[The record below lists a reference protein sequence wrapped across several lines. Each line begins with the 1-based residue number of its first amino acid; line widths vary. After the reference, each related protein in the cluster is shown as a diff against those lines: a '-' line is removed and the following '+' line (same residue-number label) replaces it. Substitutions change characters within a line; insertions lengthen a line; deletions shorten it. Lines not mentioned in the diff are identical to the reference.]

1 MSGKVTSGLSVVC
14 VEPLKL
20 VVAAV
25 AESVD
30 NAEAE
35 GAAFAE
41 TRVVGESPSMVVLVR
56 LSLDHSR
63 WTNHGHNHQG
73 QRR

>member
-1 MSGKVTSGLSVVC
+1 MVWVWV
-14 VEPLKL
+14 LKL

-25 AESVD
+25 TESVD

-41 TRVVGESPSMVVLVR
+41 TRVVGESASMVVTR
-56 LSLDHSR
+56 
-63 WTNHGHNHQG
+63 
-73 QRR
+73 